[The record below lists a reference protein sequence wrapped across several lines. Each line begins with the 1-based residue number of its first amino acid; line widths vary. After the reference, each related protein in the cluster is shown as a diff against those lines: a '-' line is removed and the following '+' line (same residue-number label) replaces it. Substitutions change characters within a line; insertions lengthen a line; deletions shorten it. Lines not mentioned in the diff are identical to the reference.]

1 MWVAHALTALGSLE
15 DAATEADAFAVLRSY
30 ASKLGADLV
39 SYHYRPPP
47 LPGTEPDTEVLANGY
62 PDAWVGRYRAE
73 RLHRIDPIT
82 AYAATQTRPV
92 RWSEVAA
99 RLPSLTDAQRRYL
112 HDLRDWLGEGDGLAV
127 PAFGPSGQHGYLGLG
142 HNSASNDHDLWD
154 PVRLRLV
161 QGVCEAF
168 HLRFCEL
175 RIARLPPPEVEL
187 SERETD
193 ILRLLGSGRA
203 DWLIGGVVG
212 LSEEGVRG
220 RIRALMEGFGVSDR
234 PSLVLRAR
242 ALGLIDSQLESA
254 PSGV

>member
-15 DAATEADAFAVLRSY
+15 DAATEADAFAVLRAY
-30 ASKLGADLV
+30 AGKLGADLV

-47 LPGTEPDTEVLANGY
+47 LLDTEPDTEVLATGF
-62 PDAWVGRYRAE
+62 PDAWVERYRE
-73 RLHRIDPIT
+73 RDLIRIDPIT
-82 AYAATQTRPV
+82 SYAATQTRPV
-92 RWSEVAA
+92 RWSEVSA
-99 RLPSLTDAQRRYL
+99 RVGKLTDEQGRFL
-112 HDLRDWLGEGDGLAV
+112 HDLWEWLGEGDGLAV

-142 HNSASNDHDLWD
+142 QTSRNERHDLWN

-175 RIARLPPPEVEL
+175 RIAGLPIPDVEL
-187 SERETD
+187 SDREAD
-193 ILRLLGSGRA
+193 ILRLLGTGRA

-212 LSEEGVRG
+212 LTEDSVRH
-220 RIRALMEGFGVSDR
+220 RIRVLMEDFGVSDR

-242 ALGLIDSQLESA
+242 ALGLIDAQLEADRGGS
-254 PSGV
+254 